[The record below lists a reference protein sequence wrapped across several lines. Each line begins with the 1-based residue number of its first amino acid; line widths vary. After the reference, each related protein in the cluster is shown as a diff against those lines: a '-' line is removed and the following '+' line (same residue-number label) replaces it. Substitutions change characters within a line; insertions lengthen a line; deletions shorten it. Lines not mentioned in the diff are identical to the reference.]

1 MALLD
6 TSRGLTDGV
15 RFGARASGL
24 IETLLGTVVSWN
36 DRRATRKAL
45 SALSARELDD
55 IGLSRSDI
63 QNF

>member
-6 TSRGLTDGV
+6 THRGLNDGV
-15 RFGARASGL
+15 RFGARASGFFVTLFGTL
-24 IETLLGTVVSWN
+24 IAWN
-36 DRRATRKAL
+36 DRRVTRKAL

-63 QNF
+63 QNI

>member
-24 IETLLGTVVSWN
+24 FATLLADVMAWN
-36 DRRATRKAL
+36 DRRVTRKAL
-45 SALSARELDD
+45 SALSTRELDD
-55 IGLSRSDI
+55 IGLTRADL
-63 QNF
+63 NAL